1 MATTATPAAPSLF
14 ECTPAPPP
22 DLRYESDG
30 GIVCHLRKVWAEI
43 NVTRQSIARDWPSCR
58 AKTRRL
64 EEEDRHLAVIAEA
77 GKRLKAHVCKTPGG
91 ADVVGEE
98 GF

>member
-1 MATTATPAAPSLF
+1 MAAATSLF

-22 DLRYESDG
+22 DLRAESDG
-30 GIVCHLRKVWAEI
+30 GIVCHLRAVWREV
-43 NVTRQSIARDWPSCR
+43 NVTRQSIARDWPSSR
-58 AKTRRL
+58 AKARRL

-77 GKRLKAHVCKTPGG
+77 GKRLKAHICKTP
-91 ADVVGEE
+91 AAAAKDVGEE